1 MATKIQVYRLAAAA
15 VGSGT
20 QITDPADDTT
30 IARSITGVWDL
41 SRRAAI
47 REGSWNFAM
56 RRATPAALVTPPDFG
71 FDFQFQLP
79 AGILRTIEVSAGG
92 RQLGAGEYQLEGGR
106 VLCDESGPIEVRY
119 LVDIEEPASWDD
131 AFAQAFALKI
141 ALAIGTKIAG
151 SAFPRDQVTRDYDVA
166 LAASKRVDAMEN
178 PPIEQEESDW
188 ILAREAGAGSWNPE
202 RPWG

>member
-20 QITDPADDTT
+20 QITDPADDIT

-56 RRATPAALVTPPDFG
+56 FRDRPAALSATPEFG
-71 FDFQFQLP
+71 FDYQFALP
-79 AGILRTIEVSAGG
+79 ANTLRLIEVQVAGI
-92 RQLGAGEYQLEGGR
+92 QLVDYQLEAGKI
-106 VLCDESGPIEVRY
+106 LCDESGPIDVRC
-119 LVDIEEPASWDD
+119 LVDVTEPASWDD
-131 AFAQAFALKI
+131 LFAATFAKRI
-141 ALAIGTKIAG
+141 AWEIGTKIAG
-151 SAFPRDQVTRDYDVA
+151 SAFDKAKVWQDYQDG
-166 LAASKRVDAMEN
+166 LRASRRVDAMEN
-178 PPIEQEESDW
+178 PPIEQDESDW